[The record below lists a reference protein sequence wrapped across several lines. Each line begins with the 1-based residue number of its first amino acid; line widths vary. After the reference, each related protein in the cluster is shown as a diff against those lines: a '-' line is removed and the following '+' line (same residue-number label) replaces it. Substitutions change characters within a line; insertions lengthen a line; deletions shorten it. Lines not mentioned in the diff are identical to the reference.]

1 MSIQQSINQAATI
14 GAALYTQT
22 EAAAEKKEKK
32 ALTREAKNIR
42 KGARAIIESGA
53 DLKGEAMQRQIDLM
67 KENISQRLKHGLIDD
82 PEKVKKAA
90 DILDTEFSTSNNATK
105 TDNDELEA
113 TKQALYQEQDY
124 SNSLKERLKD
134 AEERYK
140 SIKQYKQ
147 DVKESVN
154 SYRSLLGLPPKEVK

>member
-1 MSIQQSINQAATI
+1 MSIQQSINQAASI

-32 ALTREAKNIR
+32 ALTREAESIR
-42 KGARAIIESGA
+42 KGARAMVEAGVSSESA
-53 DLKGEAMQRQIDLM
+53 IYQRQRELM
-67 KENISQRLKHGLIDD
+67 KENISQRLRHGLIDD
-82 PEKVKKAA
+82 PQKVKNSEKY
-90 DILDTEFSTSNNATK
+90 FGKTSASS
-105 TDNDELEA
+105 DNEELEA

>member
-1 MSIQQSINQAATI
+1 MSIQQSINQAASI

-32 ALTREAKNIR
+32 ALTREAESIR
-42 KGARAIIESGA
+42 KGARAMVEAGVSSESA
-53 DLKGEAMQRQIDLM
+53 IYQRQRELM
-67 KENISQRLKHGLIDD
+67 KENISQRLRHGLIDD
-82 PEKVKKAA
+82 PEKIKNSEKY
-90 DILDTEFSTSNNATK
+90 FGKTSASS
-105 TDNDELEA
+105 DNDELEA

-124 SNSLKERLKD
+124 SKSLKERLKD

>member
-1 MSIQQSINQAATI
+1 MSIQQSINQAASI

-32 ALTREAKNIR
+32 ALTREAKSLV
-42 KGARAIIESGA
+42 KGAREMF
-53 DLKGEAMQRQIDLM
+53 EAGVSPKSEIAQQQRELM
-67 KENISQRLKHGLIDD
+67 KENISQRLRHGLIDD
-82 PEKVKKAA
+82 PIKVKTAEGLLKK
-90 DILDTEFSTSNNATK
+90 TSAPS
-105 TDNDELEA
+105 DNDELEA

-124 SNSLKERLKD
+124 SKSLKQRLKD

>member
-1 MSIQQSINQAATI
+1 MSIQQSINQAASI

-32 ALTREAKNIR
+32 ALTREAESIK
-42 KGARAIIESGA
+42 KGARAMVEAGVSSESA
-53 DLKGEAMQRQIDLM
+53 IYQRQRELM
-67 KENISQRLKHGLIDD
+67 KENISQRLRHGLIDD
-82 PEKVKKAA
+82 PQKVKNSEKY
-90 DILDTEFSTSNNATK
+90 FGKTSAPS
-105 TDNDELEA
+105 DNDELEA

>member
-1 MSIQQSINQAATI
+1 MSIQQSINQAVSI

-32 ALTREAKNIR
+32 ALTREAERIR
-42 KGARAIIESGA
+42 KGARAMVEAGVSPESEIFQQQIE
-53 DLKGEAMQRQIDLM
+53 LM
-67 KENISQRLKHGLIDD
+67 KENISQRLRHGLIDD
-82 PEKVKKAA
+82 PEKIK
-90 DILDTEFSTSNNATK
+90 TSEKYFGK
-105 TDNDELEA
+105 TPAPSDNDELEA

-124 SNSLKERLKD
+124 SDSLKKRLKD

>member
-1 MSIQQSINQAATI
+1 MSIQQSINQAASI

-22 EAAAEKKEKK
+22 AAAAEKKEKK
-32 ALTREAKNIR
+32 ALTREAESIR
-42 KGARAIIESGA
+42 KGARAMV
-53 DLKGEAMQRQIDLM
+53 EAGVSSKSEIFQQQRELM
-67 KENISQRLKHGLIDD
+67 KENISQRLRHGLIDD
-82 PEKVKKAA
+82 PEKIK
-90 DILDTEFSTSNNATK
+90 TSEKYFGK
-105 TDNDELEA
+105 TSVPSDNDELEA

-124 SNSLKERLKD
+124 SKSLKKRLKD

>member
-1 MSIQQSINQAATI
+1 MSIQQSINQAANI

-32 ALTREAKNIR
+32 ALTREAESIR

-53 DLKGEAMQRQIDLM
+53 NLKGEAMQRQRELM
-67 KENISQRLKHGLIDD
+67 KENIAQRLRHGLIDD

-90 DILDTEFSTSNNATK
+90 DILDTEFSTSNNAIK

-113 TKQALYQEQDY
+113 LQYAYDQERAY
-124 SNSLKERLKD
+124 SANLRAQMQKD
-134 AEERYK
+134 AK
-140 SIKQYKQ
+140 TMQ
-147 DVKESVN
+147 KESVKRYMKFIRGDVEEN
-154 SYRSLLGLPPKEVK
+154 E

>member
-1 MSIQQSINQAATI
+1 MSIQQSINQAASI

-32 ALTREAKNIR
+32 ALTREAESIR
-42 KGARAIIESGA
+42 KGARAMVEAGVSSESA
-53 DLKGEAMQRQIDLM
+53 IYQRQRELM
-67 KENISQRLKHGLIDD
+67 KENISQRLRHGLIDD
-82 PEKVKKAA
+82 PQKVKNSEKY
-90 DILDTEFSTSNNATK
+90 FGKTSAPS
-105 TDNDELEA
+105 DNDELEA

-124 SNSLKERLKD
+124 SDSLKKRLKD

>member
-1 MSIQQSINQAATI
+1 MSIQQSINQAASI

-32 ALTREAKNIR
+32 ALTREAKSLV
-42 KGARAIIESGA
+42 KGAREMFEAGVSSESAIY
-53 DLKGEAMQRQIDLM
+53 QRQRELM
-67 KENISQRLKHGLIDD
+67 KENISQRLRHGLIDD
-82 PEKVKKAA
+82 PIKVKTAE
-90 DILDTEFSTSNNATK
+90 DLLSRTSTSS
-105 TDNDELEA
+105 DNDELEA

-124 SNSLKERLKD
+124 SDSLKKRLKD

>member
-1 MSIQQSINQAATI
+1 MSIQQSINQAASI

-32 ALTREAKNIR
+32 ALTREAESIK
-42 KGARAIIESGA
+42 KGARAMVEAGVSSESA
-53 DLKGEAMQRQIDLM
+53 IYQRQRELM
-67 KENISQRLKHGLIDD
+67 KENISQRLRHGLIDD
-82 PEKVKKAA
+82 PQKVKKS
-90 DILDTEFSTSNNATK
+90 EKYFGKTSSPS
-105 TDNDELEA
+105 DNDELEA

-124 SNSLKERLKD
+124 SESLKERLKD

>member
-1 MSIQQSINQAATI
+1 MSIQQSINQAASI

-32 ALTREAKNIR
+32 ALTREAESIR
-42 KGARAIIESGA
+42 KGARAMVEAGVSSESA
-53 DLKGEAMQRQIDLM
+53 IYQRQRELM
-67 KENISQRLKHGLIDD
+67 KENISQRLRHGLIDD
-82 PEKVKKAA
+82 PQKVKSSEKY
-90 DILDTEFSTSNNATK
+90 FGKTSVPS
-105 TDNDELEA
+105 DNDELEA

>member
-1 MSIQQSINQAATI
+1 MSIQQSINQAASI

-32 ALTREAKNIR
+32 ALTREAESIR
-42 KGARAIIESGA
+42 KGARAMVEAGVSSESA
-53 DLKGEAMQRQIDLM
+53 IYQRQRELM
-67 KENISQRLKHGLIDD
+67 KENISQRLRHGLIDD
-82 PEKVKKAA
+82 PQKVKSSEKY
-90 DILDTEFSTSNNATK
+90 FGKTSAPS
-105 TDNDELEA
+105 DNDELEA

-124 SNSLKERLKD
+124 SKSLKERLKD
-134 AEERYK
+134 AEERAK

>member
-1 MSIQQSINQAATI
+1 MSIQQSINQAASI

-32 ALTREAKNIR
+32 ALTREAESIR
-42 KGARAIIESGA
+42 KGARAMVEAGVSSESVIY
-53 DLKGEAMQRQIDLM
+53 QRQRELM
-67 KENISQRLKHGLIDD
+67 KENISQRLRHGLIDD
-82 PEKVKKAA
+82 PEKIK
-90 DILDTEFSTSNNATK
+90 TSEKYFGK
-105 TDNDELEA
+105 TSAPSDNDELEA
-113 TKQALYQEQDY
+113 TKQALYQEQAY

-154 SYRSLLGLPPKEVK
+154 SYRSLLGLPQKEVK

>member
-1 MSIQQSINQAATI
+1 MSIQQSINQAASI

-22 EAAAEKKEKK
+22 EAAAENKEKK
-32 ALTREAKNIR
+32 ALTREAESIK
-42 KGARAIIESGA
+42 KGARAMVEAGVSSESA
-53 DLKGEAMQRQIDLM
+53 IYQRQRELM
-67 KENISQRLKHGLIDD
+67 KENISQRLRHGLIDD
-82 PEKVKKAA
+82 PQKVKNSEKY
-90 DILDTEFSTSNNATK
+90 FGKTSAPS
-105 TDNDELEA
+105 DNDELEA

>member
-1 MSIQQSINQAATI
+1 M
-14 GAALYTQT
+14 
-22 EAAAEKKEKK
+22 
-32 ALTREAKNIR
+32 TRIR
-42 KGARAIIESGA
+42 VHDWLLGV
-53 DLKGEAMQRQIDLM
+53 D
-67 KENISQRLKHGLIDD
+67 
-82 PEKVKKAA
+82 
-90 DILDTEFSTSNNATK
+90 
-105 TDNDELEA
+105 LEA

>member
-1 MSIQQSINQAATI
+1 MSIQQSINQAASI

-32 ALTREAKNIR
+32 ALTREAESIR
-42 KGARAIIESGA
+42 KGARAMVEAGVSSESA
-53 DLKGEAMQRQIDLM
+53 IYQRQRELM
-67 KENISQRLKHGLIDD
+67 KENISQRLRHGLIDD
-82 PEKVKKAA
+82 PQKVKSSEKY
-90 DILDTEFSTSNNATK
+90 FGKTSAPS
-105 TDNDELEA
+105 DNEELEA

-124 SNSLKERLKD
+124 SKSLKERLKD
-134 AEERYK
+134 AEKRYK

>member
-1 MSIQQSINQAATI
+1 MSIQQSINQAASI

-32 ALTREAKNIR
+32 ALTREAESIK
-42 KGARAIIESGA
+42 KGARAMVEARVSSESA
-53 DLKGEAMQRQIDLM
+53 IYQRQRELM
-67 KENISQRLKHGLIDD
+67 KENISQRLRHGLIDD
-82 PEKVKKAA
+82 PEKIK
-90 DILDTEFSTSNNATK
+90 TSEKYFGK
-105 TDNDELEA
+105 TSSPSDNDELEA

-124 SNSLKERLKD
+124 SDSLKKRLKD

>member
-1 MSIQQSINQAATI
+1 MSIQQSINQAANI

-32 ALTREAKNIR
+32 ALTREAESIR
-42 KGARAIIESGA
+42 KGARAMVEAGVSSESA
-53 DLKGEAMQRQIDLM
+53 IYQRQRELM
-67 KENISQRLKHGLIDD
+67 KENISQRLRHGLIDD
-82 PEKVKKAA
+82 PEKIK
-90 DILDTEFSTSNNATK
+90 TSEKYFGK
-105 TDNDELEA
+105 TSAPSDNEELEA

-124 SNSLKERLKD
+124 SNSLKERLKT
-134 AEERYK
+134 AEKRYK

>member
-1 MSIQQSINQAATI
+1 MSIQQSINQAASI

-32 ALTREAKNIR
+32 ALTREAESIR
-42 KGARAIIESGA
+42 KGARAMVEAGVSSESA
-53 DLKGEAMQRQIDLM
+53 IYQRQRELM
-67 KENISQRLKHGLIDD
+67 KENISQRLRHGLIDD
-82 PEKVKKAA
+82 PQKVKSSEKY
-90 DILDTEFSTSNNATK
+90 FGKTSVPS
-105 TDNDELEA
+105 DNDELEA

-124 SNSLKERLKD
+124 SKSLKERLKD

>member
-1 MSIQQSINQAATI
+1 MSIQQSINQAASI

-32 ALTREAKNIR
+32 ALTREAESIR
-42 KGARAIIESGA
+42 KGARAMVEAGVSSESA
-53 DLKGEAMQRQIDLM
+53 IYQRQRELM
-67 KENISQRLKHGLIDD
+67 KENISQRLRHGLIDD
-82 PEKVKKAA
+82 PQKVKNSEKY
-90 DILDTEFSTSNNATK
+90 FGKTSAPS
-105 TDNDELEA
+105 DNDELEA

-124 SNSLKERLKD
+124 SKSLKERLKD

>member
-1 MSIQQSINQAATI
+1 MSIQQSINQAASI

-32 ALTREAKNIR
+32 ALTREAESIR
-42 KGARAIIESGA
+42 KGARAMVEAGVSSESA
-53 DLKGEAMQRQIDLM
+53 IYQRQRELM
-67 KENISQRLKHGLIDD
+67 KENISQRLRHGLIDD
-82 PEKVKKAA
+82 PQKVKNSEKYFGK
-90 DILDTEFSTSNNATK
+90 TSTSS
-105 TDNDELEA
+105 DNDELEA

-124 SNSLKERLKD
+124 SNSLKQRLKD

>member
-1 MSIQQSINQAATI
+1 MSIQQSINQAASI

-32 ALTREAKNIR
+32 ALTREAESIR
-42 KGARAIIESGA
+42 KGARAMVEAGVSSESA
-53 DLKGEAMQRQIDLM
+53 IYQRQRELM
-67 KENISQRLKHGLIDD
+67 KENISQRLRHGLIDD
-82 PEKVKKAA
+82 PEKIK
-90 DILDTEFSTSNNATK
+90 TSEKYFGK
-105 TDNDELEA
+105 TSSPSDNDELEA

-124 SNSLKERLKD
+124 SDSLKKRLKD

>member
-1 MSIQQSINQAATI
+1 MSIQQSINQAASI

-32 ALTREAKNIR
+32 ALTREAESIR
-42 KGARAIIESGA
+42 KGARVMTEAGVNPESAIYQQ
-53 DLKGEAMQRQIDLM
+53 QRELM
-67 KENISQRLKHGLIDD
+67 KENIAQRLRHGLIDN
-82 PEKVKKAA
+82 PQKVKSSEKY
-90 DILDTEFSTSNNATK
+90 FGKTSATS
-105 TDNDELEA
+105 DNDELEA

-124 SNSLKERLKD
+124 SDSLKKRLKD

-154 SYRSLLGLPPKEVK
+154 NYRSLLGLPPKEVK

>member
-1 MSIQQSINQAATI
+1 MSIQQSINQAASI

-32 ALTREAKNIR
+32 ALTREAESIR
-42 KGARAIIESGA
+42 KGARAMVEAGVSSESA
-53 DLKGEAMQRQIDLM
+53 IYQRQRELM
-67 KENISQRLKHGLIDD
+67 KENISQRLRHGLIDD
-82 PEKVKKAA
+82 PQKVKNSEKY
-90 DILDTEFSTSNNATK
+90 FGKTSAPS
-105 TDNDELEA
+105 DNDELEA

>member
-1 MSIQQSINQAATI
+1 MSIQQSINQAASI

-32 ALTREAKNIR
+32 ALTRESESIR
-42 KGARAIIESGA
+42 KGARAMVEAGVSSESA
-53 DLKGEAMQRQIDLM
+53 IYQRQRELM
-67 KENISQRLKHGLIDD
+67 KENISQRLRHGLIDD
-82 PEKVKKAA
+82 PQKVKSSEKY
-90 DILDTEFSTSNNATK
+90 FGKTSVPS
-105 TDNDELEA
+105 DNDELEA

>member
-1 MSIQQSINQAATI
+1 MSIQQSINQAASI

-32 ALTREAKNIR
+32 ALTREAESIR
-42 KGARAIIESGA
+42 KGAMAIKESGA
-53 DLKGEAMQRQIDLM
+53 DLKGEAMQRQRELM
-67 KENISQRLKHGLIDD
+67 KENIAQRLRHGLIDD

-90 DILDTEFSTSNNATK
+90 DILDIEFSTSNNAIK
-105 TDNDELEA
+105 TDNEELEA

>member
-1 MSIQQSINQAATI
+1 MSIQQSINQAASI

-32 ALTREAKNIR
+32 ALTREAESIR
-42 KGARAIIESGA
+42 KGARAMV
-53 DLKGEAMQRQIDLM
+53 EAGVSPKSEIAQQQRELM
-67 KENISQRLKHGLIDD
+67 KENISQRLRHGLIDD
-82 PEKVKKAA
+82 PQKVKTAEGLLRK
-90 DILDTEFSTSNNATK
+90 TSASS
-105 TDNDELEA
+105 DNDELEA

>member
-1 MSIQQSINQAATI
+1 MSIQQSINQAASI

-32 ALTREAKNIR
+32 ALTREAKSIK
-42 KGARAIIESGA
+42 KGARAMVEAGVSSESA
-53 DLKGEAMQRQIDLM
+53 IYQRQRELM
-67 KENISQRLKHGLIDD
+67 KENISQRLSHGLIDD
-82 PEKVKKAA
+82 PEKVKKS
-90 DILDTEFSTSNNATK
+90 EKYFGKTSVPS
-105 TDNDELEA
+105 DNEELEA

-124 SNSLKERLKD
+124 SDSLKKKLKD

-140 SIKQYKQ
+140 SIKQDKQ